1 MTAPSDAHGA
11 SGSDP
16 EAFTLV
22 TWNTFGA
29 AQGPLALFRG
39 RGAAASHRFEHPEL
53 LPALEGLD
61 VVCMQE
67 LWLAEAVETFTRVP
81 GLHHRIV
88 AKNHATLWPLTIGGS
103 GLGIAS
109 RHPIVTSEM
118 RDFSR
123 PHVGAE
129 RFARKGMAHARI
141 RIGSR
146 EIDVVTTHMQA
157 GYDDGAKRVRRRHL
171 AELRAFADEH
181 GSPDRPLVVCGD
193 LNIDG
198 LGHVR
203 AHEYT
208 SILETFADYTDIFE
222 DHDLPTFHTVE
233 NTLARRYEPNS
244 PAQRIDYV
252 LVRSSGSSL
261 VVRHKDLLFRAPL
274 AERDDLETVHASDHY
289 GLRVKLG
296 FV

>member
-1 MTAPSDAHGA
+1 MSASSDAPA
-11 SGSDP
+11 SLAEPTSFSL
-16 EAFTLV
+16 A

-29 AQGPLALFRG
+29 AQGVLSAFRG

-53 LPALEGLD
+53 LSALEGLD

-67 LWLAEAVETFTRVP
+67 LWLAEAVDVFSRVP

-88 AKNHATLWPLTIGGS
+88 AENHATLWPLTIGGS
-103 GLGIAS
+103 GLGVAS
-109 RHPIVTSEM
+109 RYPIVTSEM

-141 RIGSR
+141 RMGSR
-146 EIDVVTTHMQA
+146 EIDVITTHMQA
-157 GYDDGAKRVRRRHL
+157 GYGDSARKVRRRHL
-171 AELRAFADEH
+171 NELRAFAEEH
-181 GSPDRPLVVCGD
+181 GSPERPLVVCGD

-198 LGHVR
+198 LGRVR
-203 AHEYT
+203 AREYT
-208 SILETFADYTDIFE
+208 AILEAFADYTDIFE

-233 NTLARRYEPNS
+233 NTLARRFEPDS

-252 LVRSSGSSL
+252 LVRSTGQSL
-261 VVRHKDLLFRAPL
+261 RVLHKDLMLQKAL
-274 AERDDLETVHASDHY
+274 TVRDDHERVHASDHY
-289 GLRVKLG
+289 GLRVRLG

>member
-1 MTAPSDAHGA
+1 MSAPSDARA
-11 SGSDP
+11 SLDEPTSFSL
-16 EAFTLV
+16 A

-29 AQGPLALFRG
+29 AQGPVAMFRG

-53 LPALEGLD
+53 LTALEGLD

-67 LWLAEAVETFTRVP
+67 LWLAEAVDVFSRVP
-81 GLHHRIV
+81 GLHHRVV

-103 GLGIAS
+103 GLGVAS
-109 RHPIVTSEM
+109 RYPIVTSEM

-141 RIGSR
+141 RMGSR
-146 EIDVVTTHMQA
+146 EIDLITTHMQA
-157 GYDDGAKRVRRRHL
+157 GYGDGARKVRRRHL
-171 AELRAFADEH
+171 NELRAFADEH
-181 GSPDRPLVVCGD
+181 GSPERPLVVCGD

-198 LGHVR
+198 LGRVR
-203 AHEYT
+203 EREYT
-208 SILETFADYTDIFE
+208 AILEIFADYTDIFE

-233 NTLARRYEPNS
+233 NTLARRFEPDS

-252 LVRSSGSSL
+252 LVRSTGQSL
-261 VVRHKDLLFRAPL
+261 RVLHKDLMLQKALTGRGDH
-274 AERDDLETVHASDHY
+274 ERVHASDHY
-289 GLRVKLG
+289 GLRVRLG